1 MKRNVMPY
9 VKEIAESTK
18 LIGEVVKN
26 TREIIKA
33 VNDGREY
40 LKRYYPDAQGDL
52 SDLLRQMQRAIEGL
66 ASVTKVISGF
76 RFIACPIM

>member
-1 MKRNVMPY
+1 ML
-9 VKEIAESTK
+9 VKEIAESIK
-18 LIGEVVKN
+18 LPGDVVKS

-52 SDLLRQMQRAIEGL
+52 SKLLRQMERAIKGL
-66 ASVTKVISGF
+66 ASVTKVISAF
-76 RFIACPIM
+76 AL